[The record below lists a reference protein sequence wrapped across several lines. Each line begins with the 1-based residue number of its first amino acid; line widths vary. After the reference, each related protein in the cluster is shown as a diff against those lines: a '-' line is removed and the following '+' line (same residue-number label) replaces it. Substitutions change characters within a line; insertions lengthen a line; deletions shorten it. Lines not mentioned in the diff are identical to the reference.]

1 VQADAAGQNS
11 RVSDACAL
19 FLTLI
24 QCGERPA
31 RFEQA
36 SKFWLVVNLKT
47 ARQLGITVPLNLL
60 SLADEVIE

>member
-11 RVSDACAL
+11 RVSDACFR

-31 RFEQA
+31 R
-36 SKFWLVVNLKT
+36 
-47 ARQLGITVPLNLL
+47 
-60 SLADEVIE
+60 